1 MKKLYII
8 RHTKKEN
15 EITNG
20 NDYDIELSKEGIEQA
35 KIVALNFA
43 KKNSNIDLILA
54 SPAKRTSQTAEIFA
68 KELGYQKAIIY
79 NEIFYKAYV
88 IELLETLSYTYDNF
102 NSIILIGHNPSLT
115 ALGVTLVGLKEK
127 IPNGGILEIDV
138 DCNNWIE
145 ISKNNAKLVSFEK
158 P

>member
-127 IPNGGILEIDV
+127 IPNGGILEIDF

-145 ISKNNAKLVSFEK
+145 ISKNNAKLISFEK